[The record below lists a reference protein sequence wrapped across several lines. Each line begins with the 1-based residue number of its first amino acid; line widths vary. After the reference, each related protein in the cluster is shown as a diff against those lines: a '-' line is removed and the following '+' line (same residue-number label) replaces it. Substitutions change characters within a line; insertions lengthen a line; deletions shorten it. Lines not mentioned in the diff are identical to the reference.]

1 MEELIVGLLGGD
13 AAVMLLAG
21 TRTHWGRKPQGGGD
35 APYLVLQMIGGT
47 SDANMQGGR
56 FRQRRVQ
63 VDAYAK
69 TYTLARDL
77 GDAAMKALAG
87 RRAGIIQ
94 GIFVDTEP
102 RDLPAADAG
111 EANHL
116 FRRSFDIFVS
126 HT

>member
-1 MEELIVGLLGGD
+1 MEEAIIGLLLGD
-13 AAVMLLAG
+13 AAVNRIAAD
-21 TRTHWGRKPQGGGD
+21 RVNWGRKPQGGGD
-35 APYLVLQMIGGT
+35 APYLVLQMVGGT

-77 GDAAMKALAG
+77 GDAAVKALAG
-87 RRAGIIQ
+87 RRAGTVQ
-94 GIFVDTEP
+94 GIFIDTEP

-111 EANHL
+111 ETNQL
-116 FRRSFDIFVS
+116 FRRSVDIFVS
-126 HT
+126 HI